1 MSVNSSI
8 DSEKKKKKKKKKQEK
23 PSIRLHFVYL
33 SIESKVDQKL
43 KIPLSA

>member
-1 MSVNSSI
+1 MY
-8 DSEKKKKKKKKKQEK
+8 ERELLYWLEKKKKQEK
-23 PSIRLHFVYL
+23 ASIRLHFVYL

>member
-1 MSVNSSI
+1 MY
-8 DSEKKKKKKKKKQEK
+8 ERELLYWLEKKKKKQEK
-23 PSIRLHFVYL
+23 ASIRLHFVYL

>member
-8 DSEKKKKKKKKKQEK
+8 DSKKKKLEK
-23 PSIRLHFVYL
+23 ASIRLHFVYL
-33 SIESKVDQKL
+33 CIESNVDQKL

>member
-8 DSEKKKKKKKKKQEK
+8 DSKKKKKKQEK
-23 PSIRLHFVYL
+23 ASIRLHFVYL

>member
-8 DSEKKKKKKKKKQEK
+8 DSK
-23 PSIRLHFVYL
+23 IRLHFVYL

>member
-1 MSVNSSI
+1 MY
-8 DSEKKKKKKKKKQEK
+8 ERELLYWLEKKKKKKQEK
-23 PSIRLHFVYL
+23 ASIRLHFVYL

>member
-8 DSEKKKKKKKKKQEK
+8 DSKKKKKKKQEK
-23 PSIRLHFVYL
+23 ASIRLHFVYL
-33 SIESKVDQKL
+33 SIESKVDQKW

>member
-8 DSEKKKKKKKKKQEK
+8 DSEKKKTKQEEA
-23 PSIRLHFVYL
+23 SIRLHFVYL

>member
-8 DSEKKKKKKKKKQEK
+8 DSKKKKKKQEEA
-23 PSIRLHFVYL
+23 SIRLHFVYL
-33 SIESKVDQKL
+33 SIESKGDQKL

>member
-8 DSEKKKKKKKKKQEK
+8 DSKKKKKQEK
-23 PSIRLHFVYL
+23 ASIRLHFVYL
-33 SIESKVDQKL
+33 CIESKVDQKL